1 MIADIVLP
9 LRGQRT
15 IIHYYTLIQGGL
27 SEMRVSLRYDQHG
40 RKRKNVKSLSTRK
53 RTPEFRDYEPKSSDN
68 FRDTQQYPSAK
79 MPPPSKNEGRKKIG
93 GQYTG
98 TYVIGIGTMHKSNA
112 VPITSKE
119 AAREISEM
127 IK

>member
-1 MIADIVLP
+1 VN
-9 LRGQRT
+9 
-15 IIHYYTLIQGGL
+15 L
-27 SEMRVSLRYDQHG
+27 SSTSLRYDQHG
-40 RKRKNVKSLSTRK
+40 RKRKNVKSLTKARK
-53 RTPEFRDYEPKSSDN
+53 YTPKFKDYEPESGNS
-68 FRDTQQYPSAK
+68 FRATQQYPSAK
-79 MPPPSKNEGRKKIG
+79 MSPPSTNEGRKKSG